1 MLDMGSMTG
10 GCGGNISKLKNIHYH
25 VPIDMFEHT
34 TYACEIVNSRKQ
46 A

>member
-10 GCGGNISKLKNIHYH
+10 GYGGNVSKLKNIHYH
-25 VPIDMFEHT
+25 VPIDMFEHI

>member
-1 MLDMGSMTG
+1 MPNMGSVTG
-10 GCGGNISKLKNIHYH
+10 GCGGNVSKMKTIHSH
-25 VPIDMFEHT
+25 VPMDMFEYV